1 MKQLFQKTPLWFLLI
16 WIVGFMMIVFN
27 SFQSNSGTIN
37 LLALFIINVANAI
50 RIWRT
55 ERSLAITFLVVAALC
70 LAFILKY
77 LYRYVLSA

>member
-50 RIWRT
+50 RIWKN

-70 LAFILKY
+70 LAYIFKY
-77 LYRYVLSA
+77 FYRYV

>member
-27 SFQSNSGTIN
+27 MFQSNSGNIN
-37 LLALFIINVANAI
+37 LLALLMINVANAI
-50 RIWRT
+50 RVWKT

-70 LAFILKY
+70 LAYIFKY
-77 LYRYVLSA
+77 FYRYV

>member
-50 RIWRT
+50 RIWKN
-55 ERSLAITFLVVAALC
+55 ERSLAITFLVVATLC
-70 LAFILKY
+70 LAYILKY

>member
-1 MKQLFQKTPLWFLLI
+1 MKQLFRKTPLWFLLI

-37 LLALFIINVANAI
+37 LLALFILNVANAI
-50 RIWRT
+50 RIWKN

-70 LAFILKY
+70 LAYILVY
-77 LYRYVLSA
+77 FYRYV

>member
-1 MKQLFQKTPLWFLLI
+1 MKQLFQKIPLWFLLI

-27 SFQSNSGTIN
+27 SFHSYSSVLNYI
-37 LLALFIINVANAI
+37 ALSMISVANAI

-77 LYRYVLSA
+77 FYRYVLSA

>member
-50 RIWRT
+50 RIWKN
-55 ERSLAITFLVVAALC
+55 ERSLAITFLVVATLC
-70 LAFILKY
+70 LAYILVY
-77 LYRYVLSA
+77 FYRYV

>member
-50 RIWRT
+50 RIWKN

-70 LAFILKY
+70 LAYILKY
-77 LYRYVLSA
+77 FYRYVLSA

>member
-1 MKQLFQKTPLWFLLI
+1 MKQLFKETPLWFLLI

-50 RIWRT
+50 RIWKN

-70 LAFILKY
+70 LAYILIY
-77 LYRYVLSA
+77 FYRYV

>member
-1 MKQLFQKTPLWFLLI
+1 MKQLFQKIPLWFLLI

-50 RIWRT
+50 RIWKN

-70 LAFILKY
+70 LTFILKY
-77 LYRYVLSA
+77 FYRYVLSA

>member
-50 RIWRT
+50 RIWKN

-70 LAFILKY
+70 LAYILIY
-77 LYRYVLSA
+77 FYRYV

>member
-37 LLALFIINVANAI
+37 LLALIMINVANAI
-50 RIWRT
+50 RIWKN

-70 LAFILKY
+70 LAYIFKY
-77 LYRYVLSA
+77 FYRYV

>member
-27 SFQSNSGTIN
+27 SFQSNSGTTN
-37 LLALFIINVANAI
+37 LLALIMINVANAI
-50 RIWRT
+50 RIWKN

-70 LAFILKY
+70 LAYIFKY
-77 LYRYVLSA
+77 FYRYV

>member
-50 RIWRT
+50 RIWKN
-55 ERSLAITFLVVAALC
+55 ERSLAITFLVVATLC
-70 LAFILKY
+70 LAYILVY
-77 LYRYVLSA
+77 FYRNV

>member
-1 MKQLFQKTPLWFLLI
+1 MKQLFRKTPLWFLLI
-16 WIVGFMMIVFN
+16 WIVGFIMIVFN

-50 RIWRT
+50 RIWKT

-70 LAFILKY
+70 LAYIFVY
-77 LYRYVLSA
+77 FYRYV

>member
-16 WIVGFMMIVFN
+16 WIAGFIMIVFN
-27 SFQSNSGTIN
+27 SFQSYSSVIN
-37 LLALFIINVANAI
+37 FIALLMISVANAI
-50 RIWRT
+50 RIWKN

-77 LYRYVLSA
+77 FYRYVLSA

>member
-1 MKQLFQKTPLWFLLI
+1 MKQLFRKTPLWFLLI

-50 RIWRT
+50 RIWKN

-70 LAFILKY
+70 LVYILVY
-77 LYRYVLSA
+77 FYRYV

>member
-1 MKQLFQKTPLWFLLI
+1 MKQLFRKTPLWFLLI

-50 RIWRT
+50 RIWKN
-55 ERSLAITFLVVAALC
+55 ERSLAITFVVVAALC
-70 LAFILKY
+70 LVYILVY
-77 LYRYVLSA
+77 FYRYV

>member
-37 LLALFIINVANAI
+37 LLALFMINVANAI
-50 RIWRT
+50 RIWKN
-55 ERSLAITFLVVAALC
+55 ERLLAITFLVVAALC
-70 LAFILKY
+70 LAFILIY
-77 LYRYVLSA
+77 FYRYV

>member
-37 LLALFIINVANAI
+37 LLSLFIINVANAI
-50 RIWRT
+50 RIWKN
-55 ERSLAITFLVVAALC
+55 ERSLAITFLVVATLC
-70 LAFILKY
+70 LAYILVY
-77 LYRYVLSA
+77 FYRYV